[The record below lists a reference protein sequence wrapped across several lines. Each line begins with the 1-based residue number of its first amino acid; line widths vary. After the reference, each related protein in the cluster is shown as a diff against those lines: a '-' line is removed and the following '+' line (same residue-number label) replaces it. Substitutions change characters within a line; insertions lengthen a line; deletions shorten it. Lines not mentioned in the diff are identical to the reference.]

1 MEMLFS
7 GRANKNVVYIWRPRL
22 FFVAIRHEYAEDNI
36 YRGKRCKLMDF
47 AKRTEGRKKKVTFTR
62 KQKQGY
68 TPTWKLHSFEL

>member
-1 MEMLFS
+1 MLFS

-22 FFVAIRHEYAEDNI
+22 FFVVIRHEYAEDNI
-36 YRGKRCKLMDF
+36 YLRGKRCKLMDF

-62 KQKQGY
+62 KQKYGY